1 MLMIDIQGMTKAYR
15 LGGETVHVLRGVSLQ
30 VKRGD
35 FVAIVG
41 PSGSGKSTLMNMIGC
56 LDRPD
61 SGSYRLDGKEVRT
74 MKEDELAVIRN
85 QKIGFVFQNFNL
97 LSKLTALENVELP
110 LIYRGVKVK
119 ERRAIAYECLKKWG
133 CRSESTICPT
143 SCQAANNSASPLPAL
158 LSAIRRFC
166 SLTSRPARLTA
177 KQAKRLCTS

>member
-1 MLMIDIQGMTKAYR
+1 MLMIDIQEMTKTYR
-15 LGGETVHVLRGVSLQ
+15 LGGETVHALRGISLQ

-74 MKEDELAVIRN
+74 MKDDELAVIRN

-110 LIYRGVKVK
+110 SFIG
-119 ERRAIAYECLKKWG
+119 G
-133 CRSESTICPT
+133 
-143 SCQAANNSASPLPAL
+143 
-158 LSAIRRFC
+158 
-166 SLTSRPARLTA
+166 
-177 KQAKRLCTS
+177 